1 VKATSPTHE
10 RGIGNSIQFQSGTGM
25 QAIDFWNEGNNHWMN
40 FFADYSRNYNQFSIK
55 SDGFCGWGND
65 WNGLT
70 TDQGGSIWL
79 NKFGDA
85 YNVTPYIDFTYGRGI
100 ERNHVDARI
109 KNSAE
114 NTLDFWTNM
123 DTWGNGGIKIMSI
136 KNDGV
141 YARKLTVQSSWS
153 DFVFEPG
160 YHLLSLT
167 ELENYINENGHL
179 PDIPT
184 ASYVEENGIEVGDM
198 TAKLLQKIEE
208 LTLYVIEQNK
218 RIERLEKENERLKE
232 NR

>member
-1 VKATSPTHE
+1 
-10 RGIGNSIQFQSGTGM
+10 M

-55 SDGFCGWGND
+55 SDNTCRWGND
-65 WNGLT
+65 ESWLSGGRDGTYQGPSIHLNQTGSNGN
-70 TDQGGSIWL
+70 W
-79 NKFGDA
+79 A
-85 YNVTPYIDFTYGRGI
+85 PYISFAYGTSG
-100 ERNHVDARI
+100 NSYHNDVVL
-109 KNSAE
+109 KNTGN
-114 NTLDFWTNM
+114 NTLDFFTN
-123 DTWGNGGIKIMSI
+123 TNEFGENGNKIMSI

-184 ASYVEENGIEVGDM
+184 ASYVEENGVELGDM

-218 RIERLEKENERLKE
+218 RIERLEAENKELKQ
-232 NR
+232 NK